1 MKFNI
6 YIPTLNAEKT
16 IEQCISSVL
25 EISKNVYVIDSGST
39 DNTLNLVKKYK
50 IKILTKKLNT
60 WQTQEI
66 LL

>member
-50 IKILTKKLNT
+50 IKILNT